1 MDHKV
6 QLSNI
11 LKEEKVNTEF
21 QAVVS
26 LKTGDI
32 IGYEAFG
39 RGPSGSLL
47 HQPIDLLNAASIYDK
62 GMELELLF
70 KKKTMEKIQGLRENV
85 LLFVNIDSNTL
96 SNIDFVTQFTNKL
109 LSDYN
114 ISPSSIIFEI
124 TEKTAIKDYTNLKST
139 LKYCYSQGYR
149 IAIDDAGSGY
159 SGMKTI
165 MEISPQ
171 FLKIDIDL
179 IRDIDK
185 DSFKQ
190 AIVNSFVNLAASTN
204 IKLIAEG
211 IETKGELETLIK
223 LGVYAGQGFFL
234 QKPADLFMDI
244 TDNVK
249 NIILKYNDFINNT
262 FIFNNSYHY
271 IGSIIE
277 ERKSFNISTPC
288 QKIKNYLDNDNMD
301 GACITNNSSPV
312 GLIMRHNLDSSLAH
326 RYGVAL
332 YYNRP
337 VSLIMDY
344 SPLIVDYCTP
354 IAIVSEQA
362 MCRTEER
369 TYDNIIVTKDSK
381 YIGIVSVKRLLQ
393 YAVSLEKNYARE
405 LNPLTQLPGNVII
418 NRVLNDTIQLK
429 KECCILY
436 FDLDN
441 FKAYND
447 LYGFEKGDKII
458 KLLATIVNDK
468 IKTKFPYT
476 SFVGHIGGD
485 DFVSMIECPIEDC
498 KKLCEDIISE
508 FDAKIL
514 DFFNE
519 SDRHNKYIVTE
530 DRNGSIST
538 FSLTSLSIAVFFG
551 SPSRFNTVDKFAQF
565 MSVLKK
571 DVKKINGSSYVIR
584 DMDNKIAITMS
595 AGTNDN
601 WPTPY

>member
-1 MDHKV
+1 MNHKR

-11 LKEEKVNTEF
+11 LEEEKVTTQF

-39 RGPSGSLL
+39 RGPAGSL
-47 HQPIDLLNAASIYDK
+47 HQPMDLLNVASQHDK
-62 GMELELLF
+62 ELELELLF
-70 KKKTMEKIQGLRENV
+70 KRKAMEKIQQLRKNL

-96 SNIDFVTQFTNKL
+96 SNIDFVSQLTSKL

-114 ISPSSIIFEI
+114 ISPNSIIFEI
-124 TEKTAIKDYTNLKST
+124 TEKTAIKDYSSLQSA

-159 SGMKTI
+159 SGMKNI
-165 MEISPQ
+165 LEISPQ

-179 IRDIDK
+179 IRGIDK
-185 DSFKQ
+185 ANFKQ
-190 AIVNSFVNLAASTN
+190 AIVNSFVNLATSTN

-211 IETKGELETLIK
+211 IETKEELETLIN

-234 QKPADLFMDI
+234 QEPIDFFMDI
-244 TDNVK
+244 PANVK
-249 NIILKYNDFINNT
+249 NTIIKYNDFINNS

-277 ERKSFNISTPC
+277 ERKSFNISTSC
-288 QKIKNYLDNDNMD
+288 QKIKSYFHKDNVD
-301 GACITNNSSPV
+301 GVCITNNASPI
-312 GLIMRHNLDSSLAH
+312 GLIMSHNLDSSLAH
-326 RYGVAL
+326 QYGVAL

-337 VSLIMDY
+337 ISLIMDY
-344 SPLIVDYCTP
+344 SPLIVDHCTP
-354 IAIVSEQA
+354 ISIVSEQA
-362 MCRTEER
+362 MSRTDKK
-369 TYDNIIVTKDSK
+369 TYDNIIVTKNSK
-381 YIGIVSVKRLLQ
+381 YLGIVSVKKLLQ
-393 YAVSLEKNYARE
+393 YAISLEKNYARE

-418 NRVLNDTIQLK
+418 NRVLNDTIQLN

-436 FDLDN
+436 FDLDS

-447 LYGFEKGDKII
+447 VYGFEKGDKVI
-458 KLLATIVNDK
+458 KLLATIINDN
-468 IKTKFPYT
+468 IKTTFPYT

-498 KKLCEDIISE
+498 KKLCQDIIRE
-508 FDAKIL
+508 FDRKIL

-519 SDRHNKYIVTE
+519 NDRHNKFIVAE
-530 DRNGSIST
+530 DRNGSIDT
-538 FSLTSLSIAVFFG
+538 FNLTSLSIAVFFG
-551 SPSRFNTVDKFAQF
+551 NPSKFNTVDKFAQF
-565 MSVLKK
+565 MSILKK
-571 DVKKINGSSYVIR
+571 DVKKISGSSYIIR
-584 DMDNKIAITMS
+584 DMDNKVSISIA
-595 AGTNDN
+595 AGANGN
-601 WPTPY
+601 FPTLCS